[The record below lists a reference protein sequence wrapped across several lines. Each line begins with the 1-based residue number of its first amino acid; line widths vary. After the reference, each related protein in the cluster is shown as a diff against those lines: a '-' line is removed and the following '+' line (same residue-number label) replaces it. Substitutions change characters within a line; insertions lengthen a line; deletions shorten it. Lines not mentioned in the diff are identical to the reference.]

1 MSTKHDHIADTL
13 TDEVLSGRYQPGDR
27 LPSERELAVRFDAHR
42 GAVRE
47 AMKKLAQLGIADIQ
61 PGGARVA
68 PIAEASLDIIGCML
82 ASTDVPD
89 ANLMNQIFEV
99 VERLLSMAAETVVE
113 RASDEQIED
122 IRKLVQLLCNGPLD
136 REAHVQARMEMMR
149 AFLVTSENLVCRLIA
164 KSLFD
169 QFAPSMAALDQY
181 FQLDVAAFSVF
192 VRQLDQALASR
203 DRDAVRAIFDG
214 ITKLHRQTMMRA
226 IEAASQNSQN
236 PIEIAAS

>member
-1 MSTKHDHIADTL
+1 MTTKHDHIADTL
-13 TDEVLSGRYQPGDR
+13 TNEVLSGRYQPGDR
-27 LPSERELAVRFDAHR
+27 LPSERDLAIRFDANR

-47 AMKKLAQLGIADIQ
+47 AMTKLAQLGIADIQ

-89 ANLMNQIFEV
+89 ANLLNQIFEV
-99 VERLLSMAAETVVE
+99 VDRLLSMAAETVVE
-113 RASDEQIED
+113 RATDEHIEE
-122 IRKLVQLLCNGPLD
+122 IRKLVQVLCNGPLD
-136 REAHVQARMEMMR
+136 REAHFQARFEMMH

-169 QFAPSMAALDQY
+169 QFAPSAAALDQY
-181 FQLDVAAFSVF
+181 YQLDIAAFSVF

-214 ITKLHRQTMMRA
+214 FSGLHRETMMRA
-226 IEAASQNSQN
+226 IDAASQDNRQQT
-236 PIEIAAS
+236 EVAAS

>member
-27 LPSERELAVRFDAHR
+27 LPSERELAVRFDANR

-164 KSLFD
+164 KSLFA

-203 DRDAVRAIFDG
+203 DRDAVLAIFDG
-214 ITKLHRQTMMRA
+214 ITKLHRETMIRA

>member
-13 TDEVLSGRYQPGDR
+13 TNEVLSGRYQPGDR
-27 LPSERELAVRFDAHR
+27 LPSERELAIRFDANR

-47 AMKKLAQLGIADIQ
+47 AMTKLAQLGIADIQ

-68 PIAEASLDIIGCML
+68 PIAEASLDIIGCIL

-89 ANLMNQIFEV
+89 ANLIDQIFEV
-99 VERLLSMAAETVVE
+99 VDLLFGMAADRVIE
-113 RASDEQIED
+113 RATDAQIDE
-122 IRKLVQLLCNGPLD
+122 IRALVQVLCDGPLD
-136 REAHVQARMEMMR
+136 REAHAQARFEMMH
-149 AFLVTSENLVCRLIA
+149 AFMATSENLVCRLIA
-164 KSLFD
+164 KSLFA
-169 QFAPSMAALDQY
+169 QIAPRRATLDQY
-181 FQLDVAAFSVF
+181 FEFDVAAFTVF

-214 ITKLHRQTMMRA
+214 ITKLHRETMMRA

-236 PIEIAAS
+236 PIEVAAS